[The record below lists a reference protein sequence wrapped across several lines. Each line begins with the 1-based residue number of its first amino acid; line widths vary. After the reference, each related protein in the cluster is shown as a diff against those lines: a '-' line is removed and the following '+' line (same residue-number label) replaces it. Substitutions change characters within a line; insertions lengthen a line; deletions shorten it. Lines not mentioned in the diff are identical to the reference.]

1 MRRKKAELFSSGS
14 FKTPSTWRKPS
25 VLLASLGINLFAL
38 ALPMVI
44 LQVYDRIIP
53 NQAEETFILLLAG
66 MMVVVVLDT
75 ILKIFRSLILS
86 WEGARFDHRE
96 SLKAMSRIL
105 DSETLAFEENS
116 TGFYLDKMHALEQI
130 QEFHSGQSILLML
143 DFPFVVVFIFL
154 IWVIAGP
161 LIFIPITL
169 LLLFLVVSVITG
181 RHLHEALVTRST
193 MEDRRQ
199 NFLIETLQGIHTIK
213 SMAMESFMLRRYE
226 KLQAQSAGSVFELS
240 KINSVAQGIGATFSQ
255 LSAVSFVTIGSFYV
269 IDGILTIGAL
279 AAGTMLSSRVLQ
291 PGLRAMGLWIQFQSI
306 RLAHKKIAEIYALA
320 QEKTGSFR
328 SDDGIRGKIELRDVS
343 FKYPTQEQD
352 LLSGVSLT
360 INPGDSISITGNNGA
375 GKSTLINLLSGFL
388 HPTQG
393 QVLLD
398 DKDICDFDLEY
409 LRTQI
414 GIVPQLGNLFEGT
427 ILENMTLYREGG
439 IIDHALDLSQKL
451 GLEEIISR
459 LPNGLDTQV
468 GGAAVDTLSEGVRQ
482 KIIMV
487 RSLAGNPPIVLF
499 DDANANFDIKNDKK
513 LQNVIEDML
522 GKYTIVIISHRPS
535 FLRLCERQFLLED
548 GQLAEITSIKQSG
561 HTLKKND
568 KASEV
573 QPS

>member
-1 MRRKKAELFSSGS
+1 MHRKKTELFSTGS
-14 FKTPSTWRKPS
+14 FKTPTTWRKPS
-25 VLLASLGINLFAL
+25 VLLASLAINLFAL

-105 DSETLAFEENS
+105 ESETLAFEEKS

-143 DFPFVVVFIFL
+143 DFPFVVIFMAL

-161 LIFIPITL
+161 LIWIPVTL
-169 LLLFLVVSVITG
+169 LLLFLVVSIITG

-255 LSAVSFVTIGSFYV
+255 LSAVSFVAIGSFFV
-269 IDGILTIGAL
+269 IDGVLTIGAL

-306 RLAHKKIAEIYALA
+306 RLAHKKIAGLYALE
-320 QEKTGSFR
+320 QEKSGTFR
-328 SDDGIRGKIELRDVS
+328 SDDGITGKIELRNVS
-343 FKYPTQEQD
+343 FKYPTQEQE
-352 LLSGVSLT
+352 LLSDISLT

-398 DKDICDFDLEY
+398 DKDIHDFDLEY
-409 LRTQI
+409 LRSQI

-427 ILENMTLYREGG
+427 ILENMTLYREGEV
-439 IIDHALDLSQKL
+439 IDHALDLSTKL

-487 RSLAGNPPIVLF
+487 RSLVGNPPIMLF
-499 DDANANFDIKNDKK
+499 DDANANFDIKNDRK
-513 LQNVIEDML
+513 LQSVVEEML
-522 GKYTIVIISHRPS
+522 GKFTIVIISHRPS
-535 FLRLCERQFLLED
+535 FLRLCSRKFLLED
-548 GQLAEITSIKQSG
+548 GQLTEVDSMQQGNTRGQ
-561 HTLKKND
+561 NNNP
-568 KASEV
+568 SER

>member
-1 MRRKKAELFSSGS
+1 MHNKTELFATGS
-14 FKTPSTWRKPS
+14 FKTPTTWRKPS
-25 VLLASLGINLFAL
+25 VLLASLAINLFAL

-53 NQAEETFILLLAG
+53 NQAKETFTLLLAG
-66 MMVVVVLDT
+66 MAVVVVLDT

-105 DSETLAFEENS
+105 DSETLAFEEKS
-116 TGFYLDKMHALEQI
+116 TGYYLDKMHALEQI

-143 DFPFVVVFIFL
+143 DFPFVVVFMVL

-161 LIFIPITL
+161 LIFIPVVL
-169 LLLFLVVSVITG
+169 LLLFLVVSIITG

-193 MEDRRQ
+193 MEDHRQ

-255 LSAVSFVTIGSFYV
+255 LSAVSFVAIGSFHV
-269 IDGILTIGAL
+269 IDGALTIGAL

-306 RLAHKKIAEIYALA
+306 RLAHQKIKGLYELE
-320 QEKTGSFR
+320 QEKSGSFM
-328 SDDGIRGKIELRDVS
+328 SDNGISGKIELRDVA
-343 FKYPTQEQD
+343 FKYPTQEQEV
-352 LLSGVSLT
+352 LSGISLT
-360 INPGDSISITGNNGA
+360 INPGDSISITGNNGV
-375 GKSTLINLLSGFL
+375 GKTTLINLLSGFL
-388 HPTQG
+388 HPSQG
-393 QVLLD
+393 QILLD
-398 DKDICDFDLEY
+398 DKDIKDFDLEY
-409 LRTQI
+409 LRSQI

-427 ILENMTLYREGG
+427 ILENMTLYREGQ
-439 IIDHALDLSQKL
+439 IIDRALELSTRL

-487 RSLAGNPPIVLF
+487 RSLAGHPPIVLF

-513 LQNVIEDML
+513 LQGVVEEML

-535 FLRLCERQFLLED
+535 FLRLCNRQFVLKD
-548 GQLAEITSIKQSG
+548 GKLTEAGTSHQASSN
-561 HTLKKND
+561 ND
-568 KASEV
+568 K
-573 QPS
+573 PSKAHPS